1 MRQFTMELEADW
13 FVSLKSFFFSNDLVQ
28 KNLFIVKLYWFG
40 EHISYGL
47 VNIYLIITSSV
58 SQFKSF

>member
-40 EHISYGL
+40 EHISYYYFL
-47 VNIYLIITSSV
+47 CFTI
-58 SQFKSF
+58 